1 MGATDKITCR
11 VVDGDSRPL
20 AGRIVIGERGD
31 GDRIGHWMTG
41 DDGNFVLEADGGA
54 DLDKVSF
61 TVRNPARGG
70 TEEPV
75 RRRRRPDG
83 SEAALH
89 LSVNARSVALH
100 GGSDHRGMNEAACTA
115 AGPVRSHRFHTQFPE
130 LDPYDRDE
138 ELLRT
143 LGGADGEAGAPM
155 MESPDDPVG
164 DAETPAGYGI
174 FGQFV
179 DHDLTFDPTSDIDRR
194 NDPAALRN
202 FRTPALDLDSL
213 YRTNAE
219 AAPFLYDHETDE
231 RKLLTGDA
239 AAPDAEDGGGLSGLP
254 GTDLQRNE
262 QGIALIGDPRN
273 DENVVVSQLELAF
286 VNFHNRVVDH
296 LRGPGSSLVEDGE
309 SVLEAAQRLVRW
321 HYQWVVRRDFL
332 PRICDRYVLADI
344 EERGRQHFVPPGR
357 TPAIPVEFGGAA
369 YRFGHSMIRH
379 AFDVNDEVGE
389 VPLFPTGP
397 GDGRNLRG
405 GRPVPSDLV
414 VDWSRLLDTGDGDY
428 QPSRKIE
435 PLLAPTLFNLP
446 IAGDS
451 SLAVRNLRRGK
462 ALGLASGQD
471 VAARMGYDPIRNEAF
486 GDESAIMETL
496 RAHGRGADPDSPLWY
511 YVLAEADYQQDGE
524 RLGAVGSRIVAE
536 TLIGLIE
543 ADETAYPNAAPDGWE
558 PSLPQPTA
566 TDGYTLA
573 DITAFAAEANPD
585 GLVIE
590 AVDAGPGSGGDAG
603 ANGDAGDA
611 TGDALDE
618 SVTLRNAAAEP
629 IDLTGYVIDLDGQR
643 DDLPDAT
650 LGPEETLT
658 VHVGAGADTATD
670 HYLGRDAPALDDEG
684 EVVTVYAP
692 DGERTT
698 RRRYV
703 G

>member
-1 MGATDKITCR
+1 MGTTGKIHCR
-11 VVDGDSRPL
+11 VVDGDDRPL
-20 AGRIVIGERGD
+20 SGRVVVGERRGGE
-31 GDRIGHWMTG
+31 GDRIGYWTTG
-41 DDGNFVLEADGGA
+41 DDGGFVLEPDGGV
-54 DLDKVSF
+54 DVDDVSF
-61 TVRNPARGG
+61 TVRNPVGG
-70 TEEPV
+70 GDEEPV
-75 RRRRRPDG
+75 RRRDRPDG
-83 SEAALH
+83 SETTLR
-89 LSVNARSVALH
+89 LTVNAHSVAIH
-100 GGSDHRGMNEAACTA
+100 GGTEHRGMNDAACTA
-115 AGPVRSHRFHTQFPE
+115 AGPVRSHRFHTQFPG
-130 LDPYDRDE
+130 LDPYERDDD
-138 ELLRT
+138 LLRT
-143 LGGADGEAGAPM
+143 LGGTGGEADAPM

-179 DHDLTFDPTSDIDRR
+179 DHDVTFDPTSDIDRR

-202 FRTPALDLDSL
+202 FRTPALDLDSM

-219 AAPFLYDHETDE
+219 AAPYLYDHETDE
-231 RKLLTGDA
+231 RKLLTGEA

-262 QGIALIGDPRN
+262 QGVALIGDPRN
-273 DENVVVSQLELAF
+273 DENVVVSQLQLAF

-296 LRGPGSSLVEDGE
+296 LRGPGSDLVEEGE

-321 HYQWVVRRDFL
+321 HYQWIVRHDFL
-332 PRICDRYVLADI
+332 PRICDRYVLDDI

-389 VPLFPTGP
+389 VPLFPTGA

-428 QPSRKIE
+428 QPARKTE
-435 PLLAPTLFNLP
+435 PLLAPTLFDLP
-446 IAGDS
+446 ISGDS
-451 SLAVRNLRRGK
+451 SLAVRNLRRAK
-462 ALGLASGQD
+462 ALGIPSGQD

-486 GDESAIMETL
+486 GEDSPIMKTL

-511 YVLAEADYQQDGE
+511 YVLAEAEYQQDGE

-543 ADETAYPNAAPDGWE
+543 ADETAYPNAAPDDWE
-558 PSLPQPTA
+558 PSLPRPTP
-566 TDGYTLA
+566 TEGYTLA
-573 DITAFAAEANPD
+573 DVTAFAAEAGPD
-585 GLVIE
+585 GLVID
-590 AVDAGPGSGGDAG
+590 AVDAGPGS
-603 ANGDAGDA
+603 DAGDGA
-611 TGDALDE
+611 GDALDE
-618 SVTLRNAAAEP
+618 SVTLRNLAEEP
-629 IDLTGYVIDLDGQR
+629 IDLTGYEIDLDGQR
-643 DDLPDAT
+643 DDLPGAT
-650 LGPEETLT
+650 LGPDETLT
-658 VHVGAGADTATD
+658 VHVGAGTDTASD
-670 HYLGRDAPALDDEG
+670 HYLGRGAPALDDEG
-684 EVVTVYAP
+684 EVVTVYGP
-692 DGERTT
+692 GGDRST

>member
-1 MGATDKITCR
+1 MGVTDKINCR
-11 VVDGDSRPL
+11 VVDDDSRPL
-20 AGRIVIGERGD
+20 AGRIVIGERRD

-41 DDGNFVLEADGGA
+41 ADGDFVLEADGGTA
-54 DLDKVSF
+54 LDEVSF
-61 TVRNPARGG
+61 TVRNPAQGG

-75 RRRRRPDG
+75 RRRKRPDG
-83 SEAALH
+83 SEATLR
-89 LSVNARSVALH
+89 LTVNARDIMLH
-100 GGSDHRGMNEAACTA
+100 GGSEHRGMNDAACTA
-115 AGPVRSHRFHTQFPE
+115 AGPVRSHRFYTQFPE

-138 ELLRT
+138 DLLRT
-143 LGGADGEAGAPM
+143 LGGTDGEVGAPM
-155 MESPDDPVG
+155 METPDDPVG

-174 FGQFV
+174 FGQYV
-179 DHDLTFDPTSDIDRR
+179 DHDITFDPTSDIDRR

-219 AAPFLYDHETDE
+219 TAPFLYDHDADE
-231 RKLLTGDA
+231 RKLLTGE
-239 AAPDAEDGGGLSGLP
+239 AAPPEGDGDGGVFGPP

-262 QGIALIGDPRN
+262 QGTAVIGDPRN
-273 DENVVVSQLELAF
+273 DENVVVSQLQLAF
-286 VNFHNRVVDH
+286 ANFHNRIVDH
-296 LRGPGSSLVEDGE
+296 LLGPGSSLVEEDE
-309 SVLEAAQRLVRW
+309 SVLEAAQRLVMW
-321 HYQWVVRRDFL
+321 HYQWVVRHDLL

-344 EERGRQHFVPPGR
+344 EERGRQFFLPPGR
-357 TPAIPVEFGGAA
+357 PPAIPVEFGGAA
-369 YRFGHSMIRH
+369 YRFGHSMIPH

-389 VPLFPTGP
+389 VPLFPTDSGEE
-397 GDGRNLRG
+397 DRHLRG
-405 GRPVPSDLV
+405 GGPVSSDLV

-435 PLLAPTLFNLP
+435 PLLAPALFELP
-446 IAGDS
+446 VSGDR

-471 VAARMGYDPIRNEAF
+471 VAARMGCDPIRNETF
-486 GDESAIMETL
+486 GDESPIMRTL
-496 RAHGRGADPDSPLWY
+496 RAHGRGADPDAPLWY

-558 PSLPQPTA
+558 PSLPQPTP

-573 DITAFAAEANPD
+573 DITAFAAEARPD
-585 GLVIE
+585 GLVID
-590 AVDAGPGSGGDAG
+590 AVDAGPGSGVGDG
-603 ANGDAGDA
+603 A
-611 TGDALDE
+611 GDALDE
-618 SVTLRNAAAEP
+618 SVTLRNIADDP

-643 DDLPDAT
+643 DDLPSAT
-650 LGPEETLT
+650 LDPDETLT
-658 VHVGAGADTATD
+658 VHVGSGTDSAAD
-670 HYLGRDAPALDDEG
+670 HYLGRNAPALDDDG
-684 EVVTVYAP
+684 EVVTVFDP

>member
-1 MGATDKITCR
+1 MGSAGKISCR
-11 VVDGDSRPL
+11 VVDDDARPL
-20 AGRIVIGERGD
+20 AGRIVVGERRGGE
-31 GDRIGHWMTG
+31 GDRIGHWMTD
-41 DDGNFVLEADGGA
+41 DDGGFVLEADGGV
-54 DLDKVSF
+54 DDVSF

-70 TEEPV
+70 AEEPV

-83 SEAALH
+83 SGATLH
-89 LSVNARSVALH
+89 LTVNARSVAIH
-100 GGSDHRGMNEAACTA
+100 GGSEHRGMNEAACTA

-143 LGGADGEAGAPM
+143 LGGAEGPADGPM
-155 MESPDDPVG
+155 VEPADDPVG
-164 DAETPAGYGI
+164 DADTPAGYGI

-179 DHDLTFDPTSDIDRR
+179 DHDITFDPTSDIDQR

-231 RKLLTGDA
+231 RKLLTGEA

-262 QGIALIGDPRN
+262 QGVALIGDPRN
-273 DENVVVSQLELAF
+273 DENVVVSQLQLAF
-286 VNFHNRVVDH
+286 VNFHNRIVDH
-296 LRGPGSSLVEDGE
+296 LRGPGSDLVKEGE

-321 HYQWVVRRDFL
+321 HYQWVVRHDFL
-332 PRICDRYVLADI
+332 PRICDRYVLDDI
-344 EERGRQHFVPPGR
+344 EERGRRFFLPPGR

-369 YRFGHSMIRH
+369 YRFGNSMIRH
-379 AFDVNDEVGE
+379 AFDVNENAGE

-414 VDWSRLLDTGDGDY
+414 VDWARLLDTGDGEY

-435 PLLAPTLFNLP
+435 PLLAPTLFDLP

-451 SLAVRNLRRGK
+451 SLAVRNLRRAK
-462 ALGLASGQD
+462 ALGIPSGQD

-486 GDESAIMETL
+486 GEDSPIMETL
-496 RAHGRGADPDSPLWY
+496 RTHGRGADPDSPLWY
-511 YVLAEADYQQDGE
+511 YVLAEAEHQQEGE

-558 PSLPQPTA
+558 PSLPQPTP

-573 DITAFAAEANPD
+573 DVTAFAAEARPD
-585 GLVIE
+585 GLVID
-590 AVDAGPGSGGDAG
+590 AVDAGPGSDV
-603 ANGDAGDA
+603 GDA

-629 IDLTGYVIDLDGQR
+629 IDLTGYVVDLGGQR
-643 DDLPDAT
+643 GDLPDAM
-650 LGPEETLT
+650 LAPDETLT
-658 VHVGAGADTATD
+658 VHVGSGTDTATD
-670 HYLGRDAPALDDEG
+670 HHLGRGAPALDDEG
-684 EVVTVYAP
+684 EVVTVYGP
-692 DGERTT
+692 DGERST

>member
-1 MGATDKITCR
+1 MTGEVRCR
-11 VVDGDSRPL
+11 LVDGDARPL
-20 AGRIVIGERGD
+20 AHRVVVGERRGD
-31 GDRIGHWMTG
+31 DGGPIGHWTTG
-41 DDGNFVLEADGGA
+41 EDGEFVVEADGGVEV
-54 DLDKVSF
+54 DDVSF

-70 TEEPV
+70 TEEAV
-75 RRRRRPDG
+75 RDRRRPEEG
-83 SEAALH
+83 ETALR
-89 LSVNARSVALH
+89 LTVNARRVTLH
-100 GGSDHRGMNEAACTA
+100 GGVEHRGMNDAACTA
-115 AGPVRSHRFHTQFPE
+115 AGPVKSHRFHTQFPE
-130 LDPYDRDE
+130 LDPYDPDE

-143 LGGADGEAGAPM
+143 LGGTDGKADAPM
-155 MESPDDPVG
+155 MESADDPVG
-164 DAETPAGYGI
+164 EADTPAGYGI

-179 DHDLTFDPTSDIDRR
+179 DHDITFDPTSDIDRR

-231 RKLLTGDA
+231 RKLLTGEA
-239 AAPDAEDGGGLSGLP
+239 GAPDDGGVSGLP

-262 QGIALIGDPRN
+262 QGTALIGDPRN
-273 DENVVVSQLELAF
+273 DENVVVSQLMLAF

-296 LRGPGSSLVEDGE
+296 LLGPGSWLVEDDE

-321 HYQWVVRRDFL
+321 HYQWVVRHDFL
-332 PRICDRYVLADI
+332 PRVCDRYVLTDI
-344 EERGRQHFVPPGR
+344 EENGRRHFLPPGR

-379 AFDVNDEVGE
+379 AFGVNDEVGE

-397 GDGRNLRG
+397 GDDPTLRG

-428 QPSRKIE
+428 QRGRKIE
-435 PLLAPTLFNLP
+435 PRLAPALFDLP

-451 SLAVRNLRRGK
+451 SLAVRNLRRGT

-471 VAARMGYDPIRNEAF
+471 VAERMGHDPIRNEAF
-486 GDESAIMETL
+486 GEDSAIMETL
-496 RAHGRGADPDSPLWY
+496 RAHGRGADPQSPLWY
-511 YVLAEADYQQDGE
+511 YVLAEAEHQQDGE

-536 TLIGLIE
+536 TLIGLLA

-566 TDGYTLA
+566 TEGYTLA
-573 DITAFAAEANPD
+573 DITAFASEAAPD
-585 GLVIE
+585 GLVID
-590 AVDAGPGSGGDAG
+590 AIDAGPGSDVGETDSGDSV
-603 ANGDAGDA
+603 
-611 TGDALDE
+611 DE
-618 SVTLRNAAAEP
+618 SVTLRNAAAERIEVAGYA
-629 IDLTGYVIDLDGQR
+629 IDFGGQR

-650 LGPEETLT
+650 LDPDETLT
-658 VHVGAGADTATD
+658 VHVGDGSDAPGH
-670 HYLGRDAPALDDEG
+670 HYLGRSGPALDDEG
-684 EVVTVYAP
+684 DVVTVYDS

>member
-1 MGATDKITCR
+1 MDDDA
-11 VVDGDSRPL
+11 RPL
-20 AGRIVIGERGD
+20 AGRIVVGERRGGD
-31 GDRIGHWMTG
+31 GSRIGYWTTD
-41 DDGNFVLEADGGA
+41 DDGRFVAETDGGVDA
-54 DLDKVSF
+54 DDVSF

-75 RRRRRPDG
+75 RRRDRPDG
-83 SEAALH
+83 EESELR
-89 LSVNARSVALH
+89 LTVNARSVAIH
-100 GGSDHRGMNEAACTA
+100 GGSEHRGMNDAACTA
-115 AGPVRSHRFHTQFPE
+115 AGPVRSHRFHTQFPD
-130 LDPYDRDE
+130 LDAYDRDDD
-138 ELLRT
+138 LLRT
-143 LGGADGEAGAPM
+143 LGGADGEADAPM

-179 DHDLTFDPTSDIDRR
+179 DHDITFDPTSDIDRR

-231 RKLLTGDA
+231 RKLLTGEA

-262 QGIALIGDPRN
+262 QGVALIGDPRN
-273 DENVVVSQLELAF
+273 DENVVVSQLQLAF

-296 LRGPGSSLVEDGE
+296 LLGPGSSLVEDGE

-321 HYQWVVRRDFL
+321 HYQWVVRHDFL
-332 PRICDRYVLADI
+332 PRVCDRYVLDDI
-344 EERGRQHFVPPGR
+344 EERGRQFFLPPGR
-357 TPAIPVEFGGAA
+357 PPAIPVEFAGAA

-389 VPLFPTGP
+389 VPLFPTGT
-397 GDGRNLRG
+397 GAERNLRG

-428 QPSRKIE
+428 QPARKTE
-435 PLLAPTLFNLP
+435 PLLAPALFDLP
-446 IAGDS
+446 ISGDP

-462 ALGLASGQD
+462 ALGLPSGQD
-471 VAARMGYDPIRNEAF
+471 VARRMGYDPIRNEAF
-486 GDESAIMETL
+486 GEDSPIMKTL

-511 YVLAEADYQQDGE
+511 YVLAEAEYQQDGE

-543 ADETAYPNAAPDGWE
+543 ADEAAYPNAAPDDWE
-558 PSLPQPTA
+558 PSLPQPTPTA
-566 TDGYTLA
+566 GYTLA
-573 DITAFAAEANPD
+573 DITAFAAEAAQG

-590 AVDAGPGSGGDAG
+590 AVDAGPGSGVGDG
-603 ANGDAGDA
+603 A
-611 TGDALDE
+611 GDALDE
-618 SVTLRNAAAEP
+618 SVTLRNAADEP
-629 IDLTGYVIDLDGQR
+629 IDLTGYAIDLDGQR
-643 DDLPDAT
+643 DELPSAT
-650 LGPEETLT
+650 LGPDETLT
-658 VHVGAGADTATD
+658 VHVGAGTDTSSD
-670 HYLGRDAPALDDEG
+670 HYLGRGAPALDDEG
-684 EVVTVYAP
+684 EVVAVYDP